1 MTVVSKTNVESAT
14 FFQSCTN
21 KVLKA
26 SAQKRPALPGGF
38 CAKFTLAFMFCET
51 KGEKE
56 RRPNKKATTSRRSG
70 LTKWDFSCEDSVGTC
85 EDIIRIILWI

>member
-1 MTVVSKTNVESAT
+1 MTVVSKTNVERAA
-14 FFQSCTN
+14 FFQSGTT

-26 SAQKRPALPGGF
+26 SAQKSPASAGHF

-56 RRPNKKATTSRRSG
+56 RRPI
-70 LTKWDFSCEDSVGTC
+70 FHF
-85 EDIIRIILWI
+85 